1 MSTIDRHP
9 VRWSP
14 RLLWPLAAS
23 VLLAVSTFLVTA
35 LPGTLLFVLTARVLS
50 GLGFLLPP
58 PESWWLPSALANLAM
73 AAAIV
78 PASVLL
84 TVAAPAMRVWL
95 HVAIVAAAA
104 VAAGLAAALG
114 AYFWWFT

>member
-1 MSTIDRHP
+1 MTASRIREIS
-9 VRWSP
+9 WQP
-14 RLLWPLAAS
+14 RLLWPLAAT

-35 LPGTLLFVLTARVLS
+35 LPGTLLFVMTARALS
-50 GLGFLLPP
+50 GLGYLLPP

-78 PASVLL
+78 PASLLL
-84 TVAAPAMRVWL
+84 TLSAPAMRIWL
-95 HVAIVAAAA
+95 HVAVVAAAA
-104 VAAGLAAALG
+104 VLAGLAAALG